1 MERQLALLWERVKQ
15 EDEQQDQR
23 HQDIFSLY
31 SKLKEQLHMQT
42 NRESLGV
49 WVSSLLEERLSSL
62 REKLEQENTQRTQVG
77 GWREQR
83 DGFTGW
89 PLRLLAFLKPVESCC
104 FVQNEEQ
111 QEQRQESQAVR
122 LAELELLLKALS
134 GKTEVR
140 KMDFLYW
147 NTLIYVFR
155 I

>member
-1 MERQLALLWERVKQ
+1 M
-15 EDEQQDQR
+15 
-23 HQDIFSLY
+23 
-31 SKLKEQLHMQT
+31 
-42 NRESLGV
+42 
-49 WVSSLLEERLSSL
+49 
-62 REKLEQENTQRTQVG
+62 
-77 GWREQR
+77 
-83 DGFTGW
+83 
-89 PLRLLAFLKPVESCC
+89 ESCC
-104 FVQNEEQ
+104 SVQNEEQ